1 MRVAADA
8 FEEVEEERIRKV
20 NCVMKCI
27 TVDDDGV
34 TRALLGRYISQTDS
48 LFDAGRFGDSIEAIN
63 YLESHDDVSLIFLD
77 IEMPGMDGFEFIDS
91 LDYEPFVVVIS
102 SSKEYALHAFD
113 MGAMDFLLK
122 PISYGRFY
130 KAVTKA
136 MKWARP
142 SDWGKELFL
151 RRDDVMVRVMYSSI
165 LWIES
170 MENYVRIV
178 TDTERF
184 VLHFT
189 LKAVANQMPESQFR
203 RIHRSYVVNVS
214 RIETIEEQGVRL
226 CYNGES
232 VLLPI
237 GNAYRENLMNSV
249 RFMVAK

>member
-1 MRVAADA
+1 
-8 FEEVEEERIRKV
+8 
-20 NCVMKCI
+20 MKCI

-34 TRALLGRYISQTDS
+34 TRALLGKYISQTDS
-48 LFDAGRFGDSIEAIN
+48 LFDAGRFGDSIAAIN
-63 YLESHDDVSLIFLD
+63 YLESHNDVSLIFLD
-77 IEMPGMDGFEFIDS
+77 IEMPGMDGFELIES
-91 LDYEPFVVVIS
+91 LDYEPLVVVIS
-102 SSKEYALHAFD
+102 SSEEYALQAFD

-130 KAVTKA
+130 KAVSKA

-142 SDWGKELFL
+142 LEFEKELFL
-151 RRDDVMVRVMYSSI
+151 RKDDVMVRVKYSSI

-170 MENYVRIV
+170 MENYVRVV

-203 RIHRSYVVNVS
+203 RIHRSYIVNVS
-214 RIETIEEQGVRL
+214 RIETIEDQGVRL
-226 CYNGES
+226 RCNGES

-237 GNAYRENLMNSV
+237 GNSYRDNLMNSV
-249 RFMVAK
+249 RFMLSK